1 MATRKLS
8 LLGKW
13 LLLLLLALA
22 PVVATGCQST
32 GGRGGSVGSDGH
44 VGHSH

>member
-1 MATRKLS
+1 MVTRKLS

-32 GGRGGSVGSDGH
+32 GGSVGSDGH